1 MKHTGKKQMNTQN
14 NFLAVVTT
22 GLLTASLITTPAAS
36 LSTASAASLSTDSA
50 ASLSTDST
58 ASLST
63 NSTAS
68 LSTDFTASLSTDSAV
83 FLSTDS
89 TASLSTDSAAPLSEE
104 EATQVALDAAGLQ
117 EANVTIHIQR
127 DTDDGLD
134 LYKLKLFTDTQEE
147 YEYEILAETGEI
159 LEASWEQWGTA
170 DGKGTAISLDDAKQL
185 AADHAGIALED
196 AIFEKAEE
204 DREGGERI
212 WDLEFFTEEQK
223 EYEYEI
229 MCDTGLILS
238 WSYDGERYLAWKAAN
253 PDAAQAQENLQGM
266 GLAQDNTQSLDLAQ
280 DNTQGSDPA
289 QDNAQNS
296 DPTQDNT
303 QSSDPAQDNAQS
315 SGLAQDNTQSSDN
328 SSVYYDSHH
337 PEAHHPE
344 THH

>member
-1 MKHTGKKQMNTQN
+1 MKHTGKKRIQN
-14 NFLAVVTT
+14 KCSFLAGITA
-22 GLLTASLITTPAAS
+22 GLLTASLIAIPVAS

-50 ASLSTDST
+50 V
-58 ASLST
+58 
-63 NSTAS
+63 
-68 LSTDFTASLSTDSAV
+68 SLSTDSA
-83 FLSTDS
+83 
-89 TASLSTDSAAPLSEE
+89 ASLSTDSAALLGTDSTTSLSTDSAASLSEE
-104 EATQVALDAAGLQ
+104 EATQIALDAAGLQ
-117 EANVTIHIQR
+117 EADVTIHIQR

-204 DREGGERI
+204 DREGSERI
-212 WDLEFFTEEQK
+212 WELEFFTEDQK

-229 MCDTGLILS
+229 TCDTGLILS

-253 PDAAQAQENLQGM
+253 PDAAQAQENLQG
-266 GLAQDNTQSLDLAQ
+266 T
-280 DNTQGSDPA
+280 
-289 QDNAQNS
+289 
-296 DPTQDNT
+296 
-303 QSSDPAQDNAQS
+303 
-315 SGLAQDNTQSSDN
+315 GLAQDNTQSSDN
-328 SSVYYDSHH
+328 SSVYYDGHH
-337 PEAHHPE
+337 PEAHHTE